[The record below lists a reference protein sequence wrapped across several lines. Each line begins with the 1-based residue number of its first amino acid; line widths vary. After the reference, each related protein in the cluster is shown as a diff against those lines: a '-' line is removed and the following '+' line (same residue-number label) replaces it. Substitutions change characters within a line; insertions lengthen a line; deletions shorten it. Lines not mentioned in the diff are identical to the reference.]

1 MTPSHFRAITLGL
14 LSSLLHL
21 GAHAAEFNVT
31 SSDIAPD
38 QTLAAAQVF
47 QGFGCAGGNLSPQL
61 SWHNAPAGTKSYAIT
76 LYDPD
81 APTGSGWWHWSVFNV
96 PATTNSL
103 PAGTTAATLPA
114 GAVQGRNDF
123 GDSAYGGACPPP
135 GDKAH
140 RYQITVWALSVGKLP
155 LDQQASGAMLGYM
168 LNANALGKAQLT
180 GLYGR

>member
-1 MTPSHFRAITLGL
+1 MTTSRLLAITLGL
-14 LSSLLHL
+14 AVAPGRPRRRLYRHQHRHRPWPDP
-21 GAHAAEFNVT
+21 GARRKYSRASAAR
-31 SSDIAPD
+31 
-38 QTLAAAQVF
+38 AATCRRNCRGTA
-47 QGFGCAGGNLSPQL
+47 
-61 SWHNAPAGTKSYAIT
+61 APAGTKSYAVT

-96 PATTNSL
+96 PASTTSL
-103 PAGTTAATLPA
+103 PGGATASTLPA
-114 GAVQGRNDF
+114 GAMQGRNDY

-140 RYQITVWALSVGKLP
+140 RYQITVWALSVDKLP

>member
-1 MTPSHFRAITLGL
+1 MPSSRLLIALLGL
-14 LSSLLHL
+14 ALHL
-21 GAHAAEFNVT
+21 GAHAADFTLT
-31 SSDIAPD
+31 SSDIAPG
-38 QTLAAAQVF
+38 QRLASAQVF
-47 QGFGCAGGNLSPQL
+47 RGFGCTGGNLSPQL
-61 SWHNAPAGTKSYAIT
+61 SWSNAPAGTKSYAIT

-81 APTGSGWWHWSVFNV
+81 APTGSGWWHWSVFNL
-96 PATTNSL
+96 PASTTSL
-103 PAGTTAATLPA
+103 PAGTTTATLPA

-140 RYQITVWALSVGKLP
+140 RYQITVWALKTDKLP
-155 LDQQASGAMLGYM
+155 LDQHASGAMLGYM

>member
-1 MTPSHFRAITLGL
+1 MTISRLLAVTLGL
-14 LSSLLHL
+14 TLHL
-21 GAHAAEFNVT
+21 GAHAADFTVT
-31 SSDIAPD
+31 STDIAPG
-38 QTLAAAQVF
+38 QTLAHAQVF
-47 QGFGCAGGNLSPQL
+47 QGFGCTGSNQSPQL
-61 SWHNAPAGTKSYAIT
+61 SWSNAPAGTRSFAVT

-96 PATTNSL
+96 PASTTSL

-114 GAVQGRNDF
+114 GAVQGRNDY

-140 RYQITVWALSVGKLP
+140 RYQLTVWALKTDSLP
-155 LDQQASGAMLGYM
+155 LDQHASGAMLGYM

>member
-1 MTPSHFRAITLGL
+1 MTTSRLLAVTLGL
-14 LSSLLHL
+14 ALHL
-21 GAHAAEFNVT
+21 GAHAADFTVT
-31 SSDIAPD
+31 STDIAPG
-38 QTLAAAQVF
+38 QTLAPAQVF
-47 QGFGCAGGNLSPQL
+47 QGFGCTGGNLSPQL
-61 SWHNAPAGTKSYAIT
+61 SWHGAPAGTKSYAVT

-96 PATTNSL
+96 PASTTSL
-103 PAGTTAATLPA
+103 PSGATASTLPA
-114 GAVQGRNDF
+114 GAMQGRNDY

-140 RYQITVWALSVGKLP
+140 RYQITVWALKMDKLP
-155 LDQQASGAMLGYM
+155 LDQHASGAMLGYM